1 MKTMNVVIFFSVFF
15 TVYALVNFYIFI
27 RGWQALQPGSAGR
40 TLYLA
45 LFLFLSIAF
54 VAGRLMERWWLNPA
68 SETLVWIGSFW
79 LAAMLYLFLA
89 VLLLDLLRLIHH
101 FVPFFPAWVTA
112 DYARFK
118 ERGFLAV
125 GLAVIAVIFA
135 GHINALLPRVTEV
148 TVAVNKPM
156 PGEGT
161 LRIVAASDIHL
172 GTIIGRRR
180 FEKIVARMNGL
191 EPDLIL
197 LPGDIVDEDL
207 APVIKQN
214 LGETLRALRAPLG
227 VYAVTGNHEFIGGA
241 EAAVRYLTEHGV
253 TMLRDSVAELP
264 NGVAV
269 VGREDRSIG
278 QFSGR
283 KRKELHEIM
292 AAVDLT
298 KPVILMDHQ
307 PFHLEEAAAAG
318 VDLQLSG
325 HTHHG
330 QLWPFNYITDAIYEV
345 SRGYGRRGNTHYV
358 VSQGIGTWG
367 PPVRL
372 GNRPEILLITLRSEL
387 P

>member
-1 MKTMNVVIFFSVFF
+1 MKTMNVVIFFGVFF

-27 RGWQALQPGSAGR
+27 RGWQALQPGSPAR
-40 TLYLA
+40 TLYLV
-45 LFLFLSIAF
+45 LFLFLSMAF
-54 VAGRLMERWWLNPA
+54 VAGRFMERWWLNPA
-68 SETLVWIGSFW
+68 TETLVWIGSFW

-118 ERGFLAV
+118 ERGFLTV
-125 GLAVIAVIFA
+125 GLTVVAVIFA
-135 GHINALLPRVTEV
+135 GHINALIPQVTEV
-148 TVAVNKPM
+148 TVAVNKPLQ
-156 PGEGT
+156 GEGA

-180 FEKIVARMNGL
+180 FEKIVARMNAM

-207 APVIKQN
+207 APVIKEN

-253 TMLRDSVAELP
+253 TVLRDSVAELP
-264 NGVAV
+264 NGVTVA
-269 VGREDRSIG
+269 GREDRSIS

-283 KRKELHEIM
+283 KRKELSEIL
-292 AAVDLT
+292 AGVDLSRA
-298 KPVILMDHQ
+298 VILMDHQ

-345 SRGYGRRGNTHYV
+345 SRGYARRGNTHYV

-372 GNRPEILLITLRSEL
+372 GNRPEILLITLRSEA